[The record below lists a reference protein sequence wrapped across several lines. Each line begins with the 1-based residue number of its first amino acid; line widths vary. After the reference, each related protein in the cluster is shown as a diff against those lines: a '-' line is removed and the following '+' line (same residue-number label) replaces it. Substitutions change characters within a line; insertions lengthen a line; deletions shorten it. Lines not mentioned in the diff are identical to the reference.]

1 MIYNDYHLLDAH
13 SQEPGAINNAFR
25 TGVTWVLGDNPTVG

>member
-13 SQEPGAINNAFR
+13 SQDPGAINNAFR
-25 TGVTWVLGDNPTVG
+25 TGETWVLGDNPTVG